1 LKEESISFQIFFAPS
16 IRAKEKCFS
25 LIVTVSLWL
34 RFMPSVATRKAKNTQ
49 KAQKKKI
56 EREKE
61 AKKKQL
67 RQQLPAKG
75 QKR

>member
-1 LKEESISFQIFFAPS
+1 MK
-16 IRAKEKCFS
+16 
-25 LIVTVSLWL
+25 
-34 RFMPSVATRKAKNTQ
+34 FMPSVAKRKAKNTQ
-49 KAQKKKI
+49 NEQRKKM

-61 AKKKQL
+61 AKKKQM